1 MADRGAGYPN
11 PLDSSGEWYHG
22 TQAHPEDLEHGFQDP
37 MNSGEWNAWNAT
49 LGTHFTADHDLARK
63 FAEGEHHLGGGDEDY
78 DDWGDPDD
86 EPNPSVVHARLHL
99 RNPKVYDSEHD
110 LDHEAY
116 EHEWAAG
123 NHPSKDFPDD
133 PDERSWDEEHER
145 PGMYEV
151 HREFGDSKIPRE
163 AYSPMGTRNAG
174 HPVRQI
180 WLTTHPDMHGI
191 AQRFR
196 DRLEAQG
203 HDGIVYGNEWE
214 RGAHG
219 RSAPS
224 VIAFHPHQIEI
235 TQHHG
240 EAEEH
245 PGHSVVAHFDDDE
258 EELDDPERGNWDD
271 EHGLYHH
278 PENGWHCPTCQDFH
292 DDAETV
298 NGHQTAYT
306 DWDRVHPGLPEH
318 MHRGF
323 AVALP
328 RELHDAVHDES
339 RPAADRARM
348 LLDHLG
354 SEGHGTHWTPDEGQA
369 GHYAGVSAHQNSGS
383 WNGASGQTHI
393 VLHARRPELEH
404 IETDPDTLASQ
415 DVIGFGEHDDAEIPL
430 RQGAPVHLTGV
441 SWRHESE
448 PWTRHEMPAATE
460 HTAVLDGSNGLSW
473 DEIGERHPAIYGD
486 PEVHGEEADGSD
498 GPGIGEAASHLAFSR
513 PEDPDAE
520 GHSVHDLTFH
530 QRTVDPARIDYQH
543 NERFDP
549 RVQRARQGFRG
560 QLPGEHVPPLILV
573 HRHGVFQVAD
583 GHHRAEGADLE
594 HRPVRAYVAYSP
606 HEHEPFGD
614 GERGPYHGAETEER
628 PPLTDAMSGRTT
640 RLAYE
645 GWPYAAEVPAP
656 HTAALVTHFEGT
668 KPAVNPPCYYCHDP
682 LNDEDIQDGQSA
694 HEECSDMRWCD
705 ACNEEHEDPQE
716 AEDHNSTYT
725 DWGGH
730 VFDDGIHRGVTV
742 RLPDDVHAIVH
753 DSSRPSAERAA
764 ALASY
769 LHANP
774 VDEGSSHGRAAG
786 YGVHW
791 TDHLPTAQAWGSGEG
806 AMFGI
811 NDSERKD
818 PHWTHVVMHAATPDD
833 DDFETDPE
841 ELSRRNMLGY
851 DHDRS
856 EREIPLTAAA
866 PVHLT
871 ALSWKP
877 AGSPAD
883 GWERHALPPEHHAAT
898 ASVLEH
904 FEDDAPRYHP
914 EAVCPTCRG
923 RNWHPAQLSDDLPN
937 HLHELPAPA
946 ECNNCHDIFDASK
959 SGRQVAEEREQEH
972 RDWEEATRNRAY
984 NGEPL
989 FHGTRSELHPGE
1001 LLTPGEAE
1009 RHPAHPDKE
1018 SLGYVHATP
1027 SGEEAYGWGER
1038 ASGFETHD
1046 RMTEMGRTQPIRP
1059 GHNQG
1064 DAYRPRVYHVE
1075 PTGPVESDP
1084 NGEGSSFRTAH
1095 PLRVVQEV
1103 HPLTCYHEDH
1113 EGAEHWPDHPH
1124 YEFLKNEQDDE
1135 DEDDDDNW
1143 GEHDASLD
1151 DEDENEHDGDGYT
1164 TCDQGHEHWGLN
1176 GAAGLLIRHQGDD
1189 GQTRYL
1195 LQHRSPHVQHGNTW
1209 STPGG
1214 AMGSSETPEHAA
1226 LREATEEMGALPG
1239 NLTHHHTHTD
1249 DHGGWAYHT
1258 VVMDS
1263 PRQFAPRGHG
1273 EDDWESSGAQWLTP
1287 REIGSLPLHPGFRSS
1302 WDRVQHSGTLVAVT
1316 AADVPSFTHN
1326 YQTYG
1331 PEGGYIDQQREVTG
1345 PFYHGGRSRRLGEG
1359 DQLTPGR
1366 KTNGWGDEGSKSQY
1380 VHFTT
1385 NLNGAAEYARQ
1396 AGGHVYEVEP
1406 TGDDVQM
1413 GYSGDEWKSKA
1424 PLRVRRVVP
1433 PAEIEQ
1439 HAHTGKLV
1447 VAANVADRAPA
1458 RVIAPALP
1466 AGATARDT
1474 LGDWMPQNAAE
1485 THDML
1490 DGFPVLFTAIYD
1502 GLMGVVARLE
1512 DSPVSGEITG
1522 IVRTMATACQTAAE
1536 DATEIAA
1543 RPLDGPE
1550 GMWEGS
1556 LAGKA

>member
-1 MADRGAGYPN
+1 MADERRWFHGTSGTYSFKPGDLLTPGSTPRGMSHVYYTSHLPSAAGYATWGH
-11 PLDSSGEWYHG
+11 PLGEHGLQDLDADARPGHVYEVVPETSNGKRIGRHAEDPASGLSGNAEAYRTKGRLRVLHEVDRETGEPIEHPDVMEHFGAAEEPGWTYDNSIMGQTSVRSPEGKDYTFYGHGTGIKGVRHHEDVPVPMYHG
-22 TQAHPEDLEHGFQDP
+22 SNHEFAPGDLIETGHPGNFVSRMKHVYMTEQ
-37 MNSGEWNAWNAT
+37 
-49 LGTHFTADHDLARK
+49 
-63 FAEGEHHLGGGDEDY
+63 AEGEDGGYKGARGY
-78 DDWGDPDD
+78 GRHVYQI
-86 EPNPSVVHARLHL
+86 EPTGWYGHRKDARGG
-99 RNPKVYDSEHD
+99 
-110 LDHEAY
+110 
-116 EHEWAAG
+116 EWATEYPLRVVG
-123 NHPSKDFPDD
+123 EVPD
-133 PDERSWDEEHER
+133 
-145 PGMYEV
+145 
-151 HREFGDSKIPRE
+151 PRE
-163 AYSPMGTRNAG
+163 RTAA
-174 HPVRQI
+174 
-180 WLTTHPDMHGI
+180 
-191 AQRFR
+191 
-196 DRLEAQG
+196 LE
-203 HDGIVYGNEWE
+203 
-214 RGAHG
+214 
-219 RSAPS
+219 P
-224 VIAFHPHQIEI
+224 
-235 TQHHG
+235 
-240 EAEEH
+240 
-245 PGHSVVAHFDDDE
+245 PG
-258 EELDDPERGNWDD
+258 
-271 EHGLYHH
+271 EHGL
-278 PENGWHCPTCQDFH
+278 T
-292 DDAETV
+292 
-298 NGHQTAYT
+298 
-306 DWDRVHPGLPEH
+306 
-318 MHRGF
+318 
-323 AVALP
+323 
-328 RELHDAVHDES
+328 
-339 RPAADRARM
+339 
-348 LLDHLG
+348 
-354 SEGHGTHWTPDEGQA
+354 
-369 GHYAGVSAHQNSGS
+369 
-383 WNGASGQTHI
+383 
-393 VLHARRPELEH
+393 
-404 IETDPDTLASQ
+404 
-415 DVIGFGEHDDAEIPL
+415 
-430 RQGAPVHLTGV
+430 
-441 SWRHESE
+441 
-448 PWTRHEMPAATE
+448 
-460 HTAVLDGSNGLSW
+460 W
-473 DEIGERHPAIYGD
+473 DEIGERHPGIYGD
-486 PEVHGEEADGSD
+486 PEVHGEEADGAD
-498 GPGIGEAASHLAFSR
+498 GQGIGEAASHLAFSR

-520 GHSVHDLTFH
+520 GHSVYDLTFH
-530 QRTVDPARIDYQH
+530 QRTVDPARIDYQR

-560 QLPGEHVPPLILV
+560 QLPGEHVPPLVLV

-606 HEHEPFGD
+606 HEDEPFGD

-628 PPLTDAMSGRTT
+628 PPLTDAMSGRAT

-645 GWPYAAEVPAP
+645 GWPHTAEVPAP
-656 HTAALVTHFEGT
+656 HTAALVAHFGDGERGPYVAPGFHGTRYAFAPGQILTTEAAPRVNQGFGNGVPDGIYYSGYASVAGSFAENATGPDWNPDARPRVYLIRPVAAVETDPDEEPQFDSHRTHRA
-668 KPAVNPPCYYCHDP
+668 AVIGEVPWSDAWFDSDGNPVLDDRMRHVAALVDHSAEPRCRYCDETMDDP
-682 LNDEDIQDGQSA
+682 EDIDNGS
-694 HEECSDMRWCD
+694 HDECDEMRWCE
-705 ACNEEHEDPQE
+705 ACQEHHDDPQVT
-716 AEDHNSTYT
+716 EDHNSTYT

-753 DSSRPSAERAA
+753 DGSRPSAERAA
-764 ALASY
+764 TLASY

-774 VDEGSSHGRAAG
+774 IDEGSSHGRAAG

-806 AMFGI
+806 SMFGI
-811 NDSERKD
+811 ADDERHD
-818 PHWTHVVMHAATPDD
+818 PRWTHVVMHAAAPED

-851 DHDRS
+851 DSSRS
-856 EREIPLTAAA
+856 EREIPLTATA
-866 PVHLT
+866 PVHLN

-883 GWERHALPPEHHAAT
+883 GWQRHELPPEHHAAT
-898 ASVLEH
+898 ASLLEH
-904 FEDDAPRYHP
+904 FEDGTPRYHP

-923 RNWHPAQLSDDLPN
+923 RNWHPAQLSDDLPS

-972 RDWEEATRNRAY
+972 RDWEETTRNRTY
-984 NGEPL
+984 NGESL

-1009 RHPAHPDKE
+1009 RHPAHPDEE

-1046 RMTEMGRTQPIRP
+1046 RMSELGRTQPIRP

-1124 YEFLKNEQDDE
+1124 YEFLKNEQDNE

-1151 DEDENEHDGDGYT
+1151 DEDEDEHDGDGYT

-1176 GAAGLLIRHQGDD
+1176 GAAGLLIRHHGED

-1195 LQHRSPHVQHGNTW
+1195 LQHRSPYVQHGNTW

-1214 AMGSSETPEHAA
+1214 AMGSSETPERAA

-1263 PRQFAPRGHG
+1263 PRQFAPRGQG

-1287 REIGSLPLHPGFRSS
+1287 HEIRSLPLHPGFRSS
-1302 WDRVQHSGTLVAVT
+1302 WDRVQHSGALVAVT

-1406 TGDDVQM
+1406 TGNDVQM
-1413 GYSGDEWKSKA
+1413 GYNGDEWKSKA

-1447 VAANVADRAPA
+1447 VAANVADRAPV

-1466 AGATARDT
+1466 AGTTARNT

-1502 GLMGVVARLE
+1502 GLMGVVAKLE